1 MSETI
6 TCTGCGGERI
16 MTDDQIDVPENGLC
30 AMELDSCPSDQV
42 MMMTPTQYDL
52 MAITIQDLLASPHL
66 RSYDREDVET
76 LLAVLLDLDEYDPDA
91 PMGIYTPTPYHQ
103 TGGTN
108 PQQNKEE

>member
-1 MSETI
+1 M
-6 TCTGCGGERI
+6 
-16 MTDDQIDVPENGLC
+16 
-30 AMELDSCPSDQV
+30 

-66 RSYDREDVET
+66 RSYAREEVET
-76 LLAVLLDLDEYDPDA
+76 LLAVLLDLEELDPDT

-108 PQQNKEE
+108 TNEAIERHNLHGGAFGTYA